1 MGGGRVQD
9 HLRHIVQGLCGDKI
23 RYVAYAMYSIMVA
36 PDIVFFSFGNSQRDE
51 VNLNLL
57 SSDRGLDD
65 GLVKHVY
72 VWPAPSVTGPGD
84 NNLLSYV
91 YRLGS
96 SAAAHLDYITLRLLV
111 TINIETVTLPMS
123 VSSIPLQISSFMY

>member
-1 MGGGRVQD
+1 MSSGSSNPIRRKLVRKWEGDDGRVQD

-96 SAAAHLDYITLRLLV
+96 SAAAHLDYITLKQHQ
-111 TINIETVTLPMS
+111 E
-123 VSSIPLQISSFMY
+123 Q